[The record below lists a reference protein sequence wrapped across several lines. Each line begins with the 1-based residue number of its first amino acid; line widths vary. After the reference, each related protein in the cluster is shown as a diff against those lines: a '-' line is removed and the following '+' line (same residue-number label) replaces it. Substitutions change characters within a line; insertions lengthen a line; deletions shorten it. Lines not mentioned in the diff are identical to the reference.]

1 MALQRREFLK
11 AAGLAG
17 AAIAAGG
24 ANWLRAASAQDRPG
38 EADAQVAVL
47 NVSSQEGII
56 PGDSLKEKVERMAE
70 WGFQGVEPGG
80 GGLAGRID
88 EIKAAIDGTPIKVSA
103 ICGGYSGVPISHVEE
118 ERTRFKQSF
127 KELLSAAAAVGS
139 TGVIVV
145 PAFNN
150 QTELSNRE
158 ARPILIEVLKE
169 IGEHAVSVGSR
180 ALLEPLN
187 RGEAFFLRQ
196 LADAAAICRDVG
208 SPGVCMM
215 GDFYHMNIEET
226 SDRGAFISAGKYL
239 HHVHLA
245 SRRRVLPGQDERSFV
260 EGFRGLKD
268 IGYQGFCSLECGCD
282 GDRTVEIP
290 KAVKFLRQQWEEA
303 HV

>member
-1 MALQRREFLK
+1 MALQRRDFLK
-11 AAGLAG
+11 AVGLAG

-24 ANWLRAASAQDRPG
+24 AGRPRAARAQDRPG

-56 PGDSLKEKVERMAE
+56 PGDSLKEKVDRMAE
-70 WGFQGVEPGG
+70 WGFQGLEPGG
-80 GGLAGRID
+80 GGLPGRID
-88 EIKAAIDGTPIKVSA
+88 EIKAAVDGTPVKISA
-103 ICGGYSGVPISHVEE
+103 ICGGYSGVPISQVED
-118 ERTRFKQSF
+118 ERSRFKETF
-127 KELLSAAAAVGS
+127 KELLTAAAAVGS

-158 ARPILIEVLKE
+158 ARPILIDVLKE
-169 IGEHAVSVGSR
+169 VGEHAVSVGCR

-196 LADAAAICRDVG
+196 LADAAAICRDVD
-208 SPGVCMM
+208 SPGICMM

-245 SRRRVLPGQDERSFV
+245 SRRRVMPGQDERSFV

-268 IGYQGFCSLECGCD
+268 IGYQDFCSLECGCD
-282 GDRTVEIP
+282 GDRMVEIP

-303 HV
+303 RP